1 MKQQRNPLV
10 YLTLLVSL
18 VLSIFPL
25 YWLFVVATRSNDV
38 VGQFPPP
45 LVPGGNLGAN
55 IQRLFGS
62 EAEEAHFARGLLN
75 SAIASVCVTISV
87 VFFSSLAG
95 FAFAKLRFRGRN
107 ALLIS
112 VLATMM
118 VPVQMGIVPLYMVMV
133 KLGWQNHLQAVI
145 VPFLVSAFGVFLM
158 RQYAER
164 AIPDELIE
172 AARLDGCT
180 TFGLFVRVVS
190 PALRPGAA
198 VLGLFTFM
206 GTWNEFLWPL
216 AVMEAD
222 NPTVQFS
229 LSQLATQYYT
239 DYTLMFTGTLI
250 ATVPLLLVFILFG
263 RQLISGIM
271 DGAVRS

>member
-1 MKQQRNPLV
+1 MRQQRNPLV

-18 VLSIFPL
+18 VLSVFPL

-45 LVPGGNLGAN
+45 LVPGGNLGDN
-55 IQRLFGS
+55 IQRLFGP
-62 EAEEAHFARGLLN
+62 EASEAHFARGLLN